1 MHQSGDC
8 NQGDSL
14 SENSWGLF
22 YRGEVR
28 AQYICDFGKGVHAT
42 KKSSWLKVTVIFQR
56 TGILVFLMLF
66 SVWVGARNWVHK
78 IFSRIY
84 LSRGQSVSF
93 CSVLNASI
101 WSSPWIYF
109 RVYYRLVTAV
119 ANGLILIKLD
129 GGQHSLFYNPFP
141 FGLNF
146 DQGWEGILW
155 LVCPTEPQEC
165 LGQASISLK
174 VTQYAFFVFFHYI
187 FFSIFEV

>member
-14 SENSWGLF
+14 SDNSWGLF
-22 YRGEVR
+22 YRGEGR
-28 AQYICDFGKGVHAT
+28 AQYICDFGKGVHTT
-42 KKSSWLKVTVIFQR
+42 KKSPWLRVTVIFQR

-66 SVWVGARNWVHK
+66 SVWVVARNWVHK
-78 IFSRIY
+78 IFSGIY

-93 CSVLNASI
+93 SSVLSASI
-101 WSSPWIYF
+101 WSSPWIDF

-129 GGQHSLFYNPFP
+129 GGQHSLFYNPFH

-146 DQGWEGILW
+146 DQESESILW
-155 LVCPTEPQEC
+155 LVCSTEP
-165 LGQASISLK
+165 
-174 VTQYAFFVFFHYI
+174 
-187 FFSIFEV
+187 